1 MGVTPPRGFLIHG
14 PPGCGKTTFAKALA
28 GELNLAL
35 FCVPATELI
44 AGISGESERRI
55 RELFFELS
63 NWEKPAILLIDDIE
77 VIAGKR
83 ENAQREMEKRIVS
96 QLIASLDGRHSYRI
110 RNLILF
116 LKICLIVSLL
126 LERQGMRNP

>member
-1 MGVTPPRGFLIHG
+1 MTPPRGILIHG

-28 GELNLAL
+28 GELGIPL
-35 FCVPATELI
+35 FCISATELI

-55 RELFFELS
+55 RELFSDVGNCENPS
-63 NWEKPAILLIDDIE
+63 IILLDEID

-96 QLIASLDGRHSYRI
+96 QLIASLTG
-110 RNLILF
+110 
-116 LKICLIVSLL
+116 
-126 LERQGMRNP
+126 